1 MNLSTRNKISV
12 NAGMS
17 SMTDLVFL
25 LLIFFIIISTL
36 VSNGVNV
43 DLPSS
48 NGTTSVNKNITL
60 SIKAD
65 GSYSFKGLPKSIN
78 RTDLAPKPTEKGLA
92 FISQIQAEMDEQNE
106 NILYLQVDQAVLTG
120 QTVELIGIAKD
131 NQWKVML
138 GANPAKK

>member
-12 NAGMS
+12 NVGSS

-43 DLPSS
+43 ELPSS
-48 NGTTSVNKNITL
+48 KGTTSVTSNLTM

-65 GSYSFKGLPKSIN
+65 GSYYLNGSSSSIN
-78 RTDLAPKPTEKGLA
+78 RSDLESKLQIEMEK
-92 FISQIQAEMDEQNE
+92 QNE
-106 NILYLQVDQAVLTG
+106 KILYLQVDQSVPTG
-120 QTVELIGIAKD
+120 QTVELIGLAKA
-131 NQWKVML
+131 NSWKVML
-138 GANPAKK
+138 GANPKK

>member
-12 NAGMS
+12 NAGTS

-43 DLPSS
+43 YLPSS
-48 NGTTSVNKNITL
+48 KGTTSVTSNLTV

-65 GSYSFKGLPKSIN
+65 GSYYLNGSPSSIN
-78 RTDLAPKPTEKGLA
+78 RTDLEPKL
-92 FISQIQAEMDEQNE
+92 QAEMDKQNE
-106 NILYLQVDQAVLTG
+106 KILYLQVDQAVPTG
-120 QTVELIGIAKD
+120 QTVELIGLAKA

-138 GANPAKK
+138 GSNPKK

>member
-1 MNLSTRNKISV
+1 
-12 NAGMS
+12 
-17 SMTDLVFL
+17 MTDLVFL

-48 NGTTSVNKNITL
+48 KGTTSVTSNLTL

-65 GSYSFKGLPKSIN
+65 GSYSFKGSPSSIN
-78 RTDLAPKPTEKGLA
+78 RADLARLTEKGLG
-92 FISQIQAEMDEQNE
+92 FISQIQAEMDMQND
-106 NILYLQVDQAVLTG
+106 NILYLQVDQDVPTG
-120 QTVELIGIAKD
+120 QTVELIGLAKA

-138 GANPAKK
+138 GSNPKK